1 MKGRPNRNPARKKT
15 RKNSPQNTARKSFRA
30 DSQTEKTRRV
40 TLCGLLTA
48 IMLILGYV
56 ESLIPFSF
64 GVPGIKLGL
73 SNSVLI
79 FSVYM
84 LNVPTAFLLMIVKV
98 TLSAV
103 MFGAGLFS
111 MPMWFALAGG
121 TLSLALMALLS
132 RDRDLVPAV
141 VSMAGGVGHNVGQ
154 VVMCMLTVTRVNM
167 LFYMGVLMFVG
178 MLTGGLTG
186 MIADRVLRNMRVFV
200 GKRRS

>member
-1 MKGRPNRNPARKKT
+1 MNGRKRKPERKKPMT
-15 RKNSPQNTARKSFRA
+15 GR
-30 DSQTEKTRRV
+30 EKTVRL

-48 IMLILGYV
+48 IMLILGFV

-79 FSVYM
+79 FAVYM
-84 LNVPTAFLLMIVKV
+84 LDIPAAFLLMTVKV
-98 TLSAV
+98 TLSAM

-121 TLSLALMALLS
+121 TVSTALMALLS
-132 RDRDLVPAV
+132 RDRDLVPTV

-154 VVMCMLTVTRVNM
+154 VIVCMLTVTGVNM
-167 LFYMGVLMFVG
+167 MFYMGILMLVG

-186 MIADRVLRNMRVFV
+186 LIAERVLRHMKVI
-200 GKRRS
+200 RRSVR

>member
-1 MKGRPNRNPARKKT
+1 MNILRRKHDRRTGT
-15 RKNSPQNTARKSFRA
+15 RR
-30 DSQTEKTRRV
+30 EKTVRL

-48 IMLILGYV
+48 IMLILGFV

-79 FSVYM
+79 FAVYM
-84 LNVPTAFLLMIVKV
+84 LDIPAAFLLMAAKV
-98 TLSAV
+98 TLSAM

-111 MPMWFALAGG
+111 MPMWFAFAGG
-121 TLSLALMALLS
+121 TLSTALMAVLS
-132 RDRDLVPAV
+132 RDRDLKPTV

-154 VVMCMLTVTRVNM
+154 VIVCMLTVTRVNM
-167 LFYMGVLMFVG
+167 LFYMGVLMLVG

-186 MIADRVLRNMRVFV
+186 LIAERVLRHMKVIRRV
-200 GKRRS
+200 SH

>member
-1 MKGRPNRNPARKKT
+1 MKGRPNRDPARKKT
-15 RKNSPQNTARKSFRA
+15 RKNPSKNTARKSFRA

-186 MIADRVLRNMRVFV
+186 MIADRVLRHMRVFV

>member
-1 MKGRPNRNPARKKT
+1 MQGKRRRTDDKRPMTQSER
-15 RKNSPQNTARKSFRA
+15 
-30 DSQTEKTRRV
+30 TRRV

-48 IMLILGYV
+48 IMLILGFV
-56 ESLIPFSF
+56 ESLIPFNF

-84 LNVPTAFLLMIVKV
+84 LDVPVTFLLMAVKV
-98 TLSAV
+98 TLSAM

-121 TLSLALMALLS
+121 ALSTAAMALLS
-132 RDRDLVPAV
+132 RDRDLEVPV

-154 VVMCMLTVTRVNM
+154 VIMCMLTVTRVNM

-186 MIADRVLRNMRVFV
+186 IIADRVLRHMKVL
-200 GKRRS
+200 KRR

>member
-1 MKGRPNRNPARKKT
+1 MKGRPNRDPARKKT
-15 RKNSPQNTARKSFRA
+15 RKNPSKSTARKSFRA

-186 MIADRVLRNMRVFV
+186 MIADRVLRHMRVFV